1 MYESL
6 KPHNPCLKAPQI
18 NAHSCTN
25 CTKSS
30 AKDLKSCLYSS
41 HVIVCSCTHGNSAPR
56 HACFYVRNMHA
67 QLHELQDENWKL
79 EVYGELEALKQQ
91 LSSLNGLEGRLDASE
106 SIMDATEQQGRV
118 MRVCL

>member
-1 MYESL
+1 
-6 KPHNPCLKAPQI
+6 
-18 NAHSCTN
+18 
-25 CTKSS
+25 
-30 AKDLKSCLYSS
+30 
-41 HVIVCSCTHGNSAPR
+41 
-56 HACFYVRNMHA
+56 MHA